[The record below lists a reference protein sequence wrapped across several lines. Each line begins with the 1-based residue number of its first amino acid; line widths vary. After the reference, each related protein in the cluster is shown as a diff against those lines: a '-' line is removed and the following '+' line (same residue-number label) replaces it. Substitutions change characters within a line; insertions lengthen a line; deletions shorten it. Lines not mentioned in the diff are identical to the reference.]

1 MPRMAAKPIPR
12 TKFLIIKAPMST
24 VYEEKFGGDR
34 FQFQVNMFVQRM
46 TSKNISIGL
55 ALDCTSLDLAIFE
68 EDMVDAAKT
77 ESTKST
83 TAGSVSKIVHQK
95 YMHNSNDWE
104 EWDVDY
110 ARITAP
116 NDGAI
121 QAIPSEAAVQE
132 FIKLASQ
139 HWVSR
144 PKTHIAI
151 FDSRGG
157 AGAAAF
163 LAASYMIAQMRA
175 PVHVAIASIKDVV
188 PPGGIYDE
196 RLLEALQMRYRG
208 KREIVV
214 PEPPTWYKKVKN
226 KDAPTSPT
234 SKTVIPPFSK
244 LNERKQQKSAGTSAM
259 DMPPP
264 PPKRIKTSH
273 HENGNGSNGASS
285 ISSSIIQELSPDSPK
300 YDRALTVLKQMTMG
314 YTDTDNWPFAKAT
327 AMDSAKLQNGLNNR
341 FLVTWKAKGRR
352 GLLLLLNDGA
362 FFVEH
367 AENESTSSLKISII
381 PGMWIPS
388 PVDLSRPQHRTL
400 VDGIIVT
407 DQEEVEKGKPKF
419 LTLRYLIFDII
430 AHEGG
435 ILVKKPLSSRL
446 KYINDGVVGARKK
459 AAAAG
464 RLPKH
469 ANEAI
474 RIRMKD
480 HFELGKVPYLLS
492 SYLSKITHGV
502 DGLVFTPKDL
512 PYYSME
518 VLQWRRGGGTEETSE
533 RDLIDQ
539 VKLLG

>member
-1 MPRMAAKPIPR
+1 MKPIPR

-34 FQFQVNMFVQRM
+34 YQFQVNMFVQRM

-55 ALDCTSLDLAIFE
+55 ALDCTSLDLAVFE
-68 EDMVDAAKT
+68 EEMADN
-77 ESTKST
+77 TKKSET
-83 TAGSVSKIVHQK
+83 DSPKQISHQK

-116 NDGAI
+116 TDGI
-121 QAIPSEAAVQE
+121 IETVPSEAAVQE

-139 HWVSR
+139 HWVNR

-157 AGAAAF
+157 TGAAAF

-175 PVHVAIASIKDVV
+175 PVHVAVASIKDVV
-188 PPGGIYDE
+188 PPAGIYDE

-208 KREIVV
+208 KRDIVV
-214 PEPPTWYKKVKN
+214 PEKPIWYTKAKK
-226 KDAPTSPT
+226 KDIPESSN
-234 SKTVIPPFSK
+234 SKTTIPSFSK
-244 LNERKQQKSAGTSAM
+244 LSERKQKSTTNVI

-264 PPKRIKTSH
+264 PPKRIKTGH
-273 HENGNGSNGASS
+273 HENGSDSNGVSS
-285 ISSSIIQELSPDSPK
+285 ISASIIQELSPDSPK
-300 YDRALTVLKQMTMG
+300 YERACTVLKQLG
-314 YTDTDNWPFAKAT
+314 HADADNWPFAKAT
-327 AMDSAKLQNGLNNR
+327 VMDSVKLKNDLNNR
-341 FLVTWKAKGRR
+341 FFVTWKAKGRR
-352 GLLLLLNDGA
+352 GLLLLLTDGA
-362 FFVEH
+362 FFIEQAKNV
-367 AENESTSSLKISII
+367 SSSSLKVSIL

-388 PVDLSRPQHRTL
+388 PVDSSRPQHRTL
-400 VDGIIVT
+400 LDGIIVT
-407 DQEEVEKGKPKF
+407 DKEEVEKGKPKIA
-419 LTLRYLIFDII
+419 TIRYLIFDII

-435 ILVKKPLSSRL
+435 ILAKKPLSSRL

-459 AAAAG
+459 AAANG

-480 HFELGKVPYLLS
+480 HFELSKVPYLLS

-502 DGLVFTPKDL
+502 DGLVFTPKDH

-518 VLQWRRGGGTEETSE
+518 ILQWRRNGGTDEASE
-533 RDLIDQ
+533 SDLIDR
-539 VKLLG
+539 VKQLG